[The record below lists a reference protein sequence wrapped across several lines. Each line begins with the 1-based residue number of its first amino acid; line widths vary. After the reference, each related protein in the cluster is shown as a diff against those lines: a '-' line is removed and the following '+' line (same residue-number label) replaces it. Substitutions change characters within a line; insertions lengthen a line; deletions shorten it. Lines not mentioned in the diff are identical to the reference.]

1 MQRAAGILAIMIARS
16 APPLPLLLPA
26 LLVMLLS
33 GVVPAAFVA
42 YYSVHDTFAGNS
54 FVWVGPQ
61 WYQSV
66 LSQPEFWRAV
76 GRSMGFAALALL
88 IQIPLGIFIARK
100 LPPSGP
106 LASLLIV
113 LLAIPLLAPLIVVGY
128 LWKVLSS
135 PGIGILPALTGMFGL
150 GWDMNNPVVVWATL
164 LLMDTWHWTSL
175 VVLLCYAGLRAIPN
189 DYYRAARIDGA
200 GRWAVFRHI
209 ELPRL
214 RLVLLIAILLRLM
227 DSLMIYAEA
236 YVVTRGGPGVSTTFL
251 SHELIQTA
259 TIEFDLGQGG
269 AMSIIYLALVVVI
282 SWLFFNL
289 IVPRR
294 AAP

>member
-1 MQRAAGILAIMIARS
+1 MSTRFLAPTAILF
-16 APPLPLLLPA
+16 PA
-26 LLVMLLS
+26 LLVMFVS

-54 FVWVGPQ
+54 FVWIGAD
-61 WYQSV
+61 WYRSV
-66 LSQPEFWRAV
+66 ISSPEFWRAL
-76 GRSMGFAALALL
+76 GRSLGFAALVLL
-88 IQIPLGIFIARK
+88 IEVPLGIWIALR
-100 LPPSGP
+100 LPASGP

-128 LWKVLSS
+128 LWKVMSA
-135 PGIGILPALTGMFGL
+135 PDIGLLPALTGLFGV
-150 GWDMNNPVVVWATL
+150 GYDMNNPVVVWATL
-164 LLMDTWHWTSL
+164 LLMDAWHWTSL
-175 VVLLCYAGLRAIPN
+175 VVLLCYAGLRAIPE

-200 GRWAVFRHI
+200 SAWAVFRHI
-209 ELPRL
+209 QLPRL

-269 AMSIIYLALVVVI
+269 AMSIIYLALVLAI
-282 SWLFFNL
+282 SWAFYAL
-289 IVPRR
+289 IVPKRR
-294 AAP
+294 EEAA

>member
-1 MQRAAGILAIMIARS
+1 MIARRLT
-16 APPLPLLLPA
+16 PPAMLLPA
-26 LLVMLLS
+26 LTVMFVS

-54 FVWVGPQ
+54 FVWVGAD
-61 WYQSV
+61 WYVSV
-66 LSQPEFWRAV
+66 LSSPEFWWALA
-76 GRSMGFAALALL
+76 RSLGFAAMALL
-88 IQIPLGIFIARK
+88 IEIPLGIWIALR

-128 LWKVLSS
+128 LWKVMSA
-135 PGIGILPALTGMFGL
+135 PGIGLLPALTGFLGL
-150 GWDMNNPVVVWATL
+150 GYDMNNPVVVWATL
-164 LLMDTWHWTSL
+164 LLMDAWHWTSL
-175 VVLLCYAGLRAIPN
+175 VVLLCYAGLRAIPE

-200 GRWAVFRHI
+200 GPWAVFRHI
-209 ELPRL
+209 QLPRL

-236 YVVTRGGPGVSTTFL
+236 YVVTRGGPGVTTTFL

-269 AMSIIYLALVVVI
+269 AMSIIYLALVLLI
-282 SWLFFNL
+282 SWAFFAL
-289 IVPRR
+289 IVPKRGK
-294 AAP
+294 AA

>member
-1 MQRAAGILAIMIARS
+1 MIARVMS
-16 APPLPLLLPA
+16 RPLAPPAMLLPA
-26 LLVMLLS
+26 LIVMLVS
-33 GVVPAAFVA
+33 GVLPAAFVA

-54 FVWVGPQ
+54 FVWVGAD
-61 WYQSV
+61 WYLSV
-66 LSQPEFWRAV
+66 LSSPEFWW
-76 GRSMGFAALALL
+76 ALARSLGFTALVLL
-88 IQIPLGIFIARK
+88 IEIPLGIYIALR

-128 LWKVLSS
+128 LWKVMSA
-135 PGIGILPALTGMFGL
+135 PAIGLLPAAAGLLGL
-150 GWDMNNPVVVWATL
+150 GYDMNNPVVVWATL
-164 LLMDTWHWTSL
+164 LLMDAWHWTSL
-175 VVLLCYAGLRAIPN
+175 VVLLCYAGLRAIPE

-200 GRWAVFRHI
+200 GAWAVFRHI
-209 ELPRL
+209 QLPRL
-214 RLVLLIAILLRLM
+214 HLVLLIAILLRLM

-269 AMSIIYLALVVVI
+269 AMSIIYLSLVLLI
-282 SWLFFNL
+282 SWLFFAL
-289 IVPRR
+289 IVPGRGK
-294 AAP
+294 AS

>member
-1 MQRAAGILAIMIARS
+1 M
-16 APPLPLLLPA
+16 LLPA
-26 LLVMLLS
+26 LLVMLVS
-33 GVVPAAFVA
+33 GVIPAAFVA

-54 FVWVGPQ
+54 FVWIGAD
-61 WYQSV
+61 WYMSV
-66 LSQPEFWRAV
+66 LSSPDFWWALA
-76 GRSMGFAALALL
+76 RSLGFAVLALM
-88 IQIPLGIFIARK
+88 IEIPLGIWIALR
-100 LPPSGP
+100 LPPAGW

-128 LWKVLSS
+128 LWKVMSA
-135 PGIGILPALTGMFGL
+135 PDIGLLPALTGLMGL
-150 GWDMNNPVVVWATL
+150 GYDMNNPVVVWATL
-164 LLMDTWHWTSL
+164 LLMDAWHWTSL
-175 VVLLCYAGLRAIPN
+175 VVLLCYAGLRAIPE

-200 GRWAVFRHI
+200 GQWAVFRHI
-209 ELPRL
+209 QLPRL

-269 AMSIIYLALVVVI
+269 AMSIIYLALVLAI
-282 SWLFFNL
+282 SWAFFSL
-289 IVPRR
+289 IVPKQEK
-294 AAP
+294 AA

>member
-1 MQRAAGILAIMIARS
+1 MIARTA
-16 APPLPLLLPA
+16 APPATLLPA
-26 LLVMLLS
+26 LLVMAVS
-33 GVVPAAFVA
+33 GVLPAAFVA

-54 FVWVGPQ
+54 FVWVGAE
-61 WYQSV
+61 WYVSV
-66 LSQPEFWRAV
+66 LSSREFWWAL
-76 GRSMGFAALALL
+76 GRSVGFAALALM
-88 IQIPLGIFIARK
+88 IQIPLGIWIALR

-128 LWKVLSS
+128 LWKVMSA
-135 PGIGILPALTGMFGL
+135 PDIGLLPALAGL
-150 GWDMNNPVVVWATL
+150 VGVGYDMNNPVVVWATL
-164 LLMDTWHWTSL
+164 LLMDAWHWTSL
-175 VVLLCYAGLRAIPN
+175 VVLLCYAGLRAIPD

-200 GRWAVFRHI
+200 GAWAVFRHI
-209 ELPRL
+209 QLPRL

-236 YVVTRGGPGVSTTFL
+236 YVVTRGGPGVATTFL

-269 AMSIIYLALVVVI
+269 AMSIIYLAFVLLV
-282 SWLFFNL
+282 SWLFFAL
-289 IVPRR
+289 IVPGRR
-294 AAP
+294 EAT

>member
-1 MQRAAGILAIMIARS
+1 MVCSMIARTA
-16 APPLPLLLPA
+16 APPATLLPA

-33 GVVPAAFVA
+33 GGLPAAFVA
-42 YYSVHDTFAGNS
+42 YYSVLDTFAGNS
-54 FVWVGPQ
+54 FVWVGAD
-61 WYQSV
+61 WYVSV
-66 LSQPEFWRAV
+66 LSSREFWWALA
-76 GRSMGFAALALL
+76 RSVGFAALVLM
-88 IQIPLGIFIARK
+88 IQIPLGIYIALR

-128 LWKVLSS
+128 LWKVMSA
-135 PGIGILPALTGMFGL
+135 PGIGLLPALAGL
-150 GWDMNNPVVVWATL
+150 AGLDYDMNNPVVVWATL
-164 LLMDTWHWTSL
+164 LLMDAWHWTSL
-175 VVLLCYAGLRAIPN
+175 VVLLCYAGLRAIPD

-200 GRWAVFRHI
+200 GAWAVFRHI
-209 ELPRL
+209 QLPRL

-236 YVVTRGGPGVSTTFL
+236 YVVTRGGPGVATTFL

-269 AMSIIYLALVVVI
+269 AMSIIYIAFVLLI
-282 SWLFFNL
+282 SWLFFAL
-289 IVPRR
+289 IVPGRR
-294 AAP
+294 EAT

>member
-1 MQRAAGILAIMIARS
+1 MPKRFL
-16 APPLPLLLPA
+16 APPAMLLPA
-26 LLVMLLS
+26 LLVMLVS

-54 FVWVGPQ
+54 FVWIGAD
-61 WYQSV
+61 WYRSV
-66 LSQPEFWRAV
+66 ISSPEFWRAL
-76 GRSMGFAALALL
+76 GRSLGFAALVLL
-88 IQIPLGIFIARK
+88 IEVPLGIWIALR
-100 LPPSGP
+100 LPASGP

-128 LWKVLSS
+128 LWKVMSA
-135 PGIGILPALTGMFGL
+135 PDIGLLPALTGLFGL
-150 GWDMNNPVVVWATL
+150 GYDMNNPVVVWATL
-164 LLMDTWHWTSL
+164 LLMDAWHWTSL
-175 VVLLCYAGLRAIPN
+175 VVLLCYAGLRAIPE

-200 GRWAVFRHI
+200 SAWAVFRHI
-209 ELPRL
+209 QLPRL

-269 AMSIIYLALVVVI
+269 AMSIIYLALVLAI
-282 SWLFFNL
+282 SWAFYAL
-289 IVPRR
+289 IVPKRR
-294 AAP
+294 KEAA